1 MIYVFLCRYLRMG
14 SDRTMAIA
22 EAMYQRGIISYPR
35 TETDYFAE
43 GSFELRPL
51 LGLPYTTHTNL
62 HTYTHCVDL
71 VNSLRGTDRTYFVG
85 GPCNGPAA
93 EGGAV
98 PLAEERRPR

>member
-1 MIYVFLCRYLRMG
+1 MG

-51 LGLPYTTHTNL
+51 LGLPYTTHTCM
-62 HTYTHCVDL
+62 HTYIHTLTVL
-71 VNSLRGTDRTYFVG
+71 IW
-85 GPCNGPAA
+85 
-93 EGGAV
+93 
-98 PLAEERRPR
+98 